1 MTTARRLPSVDQIIH
16 DTALASAVDRFGIG
30 LVKRAVRELQ
40 EQARAGNPPPR
51 WATAIEG
58 YVPRVHAHLIE
69 LVGHGLVRVFNMT
82 GTVLHTNLG
91 RAPISREMA
100 QAGVDA
106 AMHPVTLEYD
116 LDDAR
121 RGDRDTLVEPML
133 TELTGAE
140 AATVVNNNAA
150 ALLLALNTLAL
161 GKTVPV
167 SRGELIEIGGSFR
180 LPELMQR
187 SGCWIREIG
196 TTNRT
201 HPRDYADA
209 IDTTTAAL
217 LKVHP
222 SNFRIDGFTHEVD
235 VAELADIAHAH
246 GLPLLVD
253 LGSGALLD
261 LERFGLPREPTVRE
275 TLAAG
280 ADAVT
285 FSGDKLIGAVQAG
298 LIVGRRELIERMRSN
313 PLKRALR
320 CDKVTLAIL
329 RHTLRLYQDPEH
341 LTQALPLLRM
351 LTRPLDAL
359 RRDAEQLAAALTD
372 VLDGSCRVEVA
383 DSHCQIGSGAMP
395 DATLP
400 SIAIRI
406 SAAAASGVSALAAR
420 LRQLPIPVIG
430 RVHDGALWLDL
441 RAVESMD
448 ELAADIAAYRNSP

>member
-1 MTTARRLPSVDQIIH
+1 MTTERRLPSVDQIIR
-16 DTALASAVDRFGIG
+16 DPALAGVVDRFGVG

-40 EQARAGNPPPR
+40 QQARASTPPPQ
-51 WATAIEG
+51 WATTIEG
-58 YVPRVHAHLIE
+58 YAPPVHTHLIE
-69 LVGHGLVRVFNMT
+69 HVGRGLVRVFNMT

-91 RAPISREMA
+91 RAPISHEMA

-106 AMHPVTLEYD
+106 ATHPVTLEYD

-187 SGCWIREIG
+187 SGCWLREIG

-201 HPRDYADA
+201 HARDYAGV
-209 IDTTTAAL
+209 IDTTTGAL
-217 LKVHP
+217 MKVHP
-222 SNFRIDGFTHEVD
+222 SNFRIDGFTNSID
-235 VAELADIAHAH
+235 TAELADIAHAH

-275 TLAAG
+275 TVAAG
-280 ADAVT
+280 ADVVT

-329 RHTLRLYQDPEH
+329 RHTLKLYQDPER
-341 LTQALPLLRM
+341 LTATLPLLRM

-359 RRDAEQLAAALTD
+359 RRDAGRLAEALRG
-372 VLDGSCRVEVA
+372 VLDESCHVEV
-383 DSHCQIGSGAMP
+383 SESRCQIGSGAMP

-400 SIAIRI
+400 SIAVRI
-406 SAAAASGVSALAAR
+406 SAASASGLGALAAR

-430 RVHDGALWLDL
+430 RVHEGALWLDL
-441 RAVESMD
+441 RAVDSID
-448 ELAADIAAYRNSP
+448 ELADNVAAYRTSP

>member
-1 MTTARRLPSVDQIIH
+1 MTTERRLPGVDQIIR
-16 DTALASAVDRFGIG
+16 DTALANVVDRFGVG

-40 EQARAGNPPPR
+40 QQARAATRPPQ
-51 WATAIEG
+51 WATTIEG
-58 YVPRVHAHLIE
+58 YPQRVQAHLIE
-69 LVGHGLVRVFNMT
+69 HVGRGLVRVFNMT

-100 QAGVDA
+100 QAGIDA
-106 AMHPVTLEYD
+106 ATHPVTLEYD

-121 RGDRDTLVEPML
+121 RGDRDTLIEPML
-133 TELTGAE
+133 TELTGAA

-161 GKTVPV
+161 GRSVAV

-187 SGCWIREIG
+187 SGCWLREIG

-201 HPRDYADA
+201 HPRDYADV
-209 IDTTTAAL
+209 IDASTGAL

-222 SNFRIDGFTHEVD
+222 SNFRIDGFTNSVGT
-235 VAELADIAHAH
+235 AELGRIAHAH

-261 LERFGLPREPTVRE
+261 LERYGLPYEPTVRE
-275 TLAAG
+275 TLTAG
-280 ADAVT
+280 ADVVT

-298 LIVGRRELIERMRSN
+298 LIVGRRDLIDRMRSN

-320 CDKVTLAIL
+320 CDKVTLGIL
-329 RHTLRLYQDPEH
+329 RYTLKLYQDPER
-341 LTQALPLLRM
+341 LADTLPLLRM

-359 RRDAEQLAAALTD
+359 RRDAERLAAALSAVVD
-372 VLDGSCRVEVA
+372 ESCHVEVLE
-383 DSHCQIGSGAMP
+383 SRCQIGSGAMP

-400 SIAIRI
+400 SIAVRV
-406 SAAAASGVSALAAR
+406 SAASASELSALTAQ
-420 LRQLPIPVIG
+420 LRQLPVPVIG

-441 RAVESMD
+441 RAVDSID
-448 ELAADIAAYRNSP
+448 ELAADIAALRTST